1 MSFSFFFLMLRLP
14 PRSTRTDTL
23 FPYTTLFRSASP
35 DSGRNSPTDIRLL
48 FTIAAE
54 SARCRTGGPPDAIL
68 GSGQIFESEG
78 ARAPV
83 VRSTGR
89 LVFAGAAYGCP
100 EQGEGPIGSRRGHW
114 TGLFMFQVSVVI
126 PVWNGE
132 IGRTACRK
140 RGEQSGEVQ

>member
-1 MSFSFFFLMLRLP
+1 MIRRP

-23 FPYTTLFRSASP
+23 FPYTTLFRSRAAKAARRASALSSDTTNISAASP

-83 VRSTGR
+83 VRSK
-89 LVFAGAAYGCP
+89 
-100 EQGEGPIGSRRGHW
+100 
-114 TGLFMFQVSVVI
+114 
-126 PVWNGE
+126 
-132 IGRTACRK
+132 IGRAH
-140 RGEQSGEVQ
+140 V

>member
-1 MSFSFFFLMLRLP
+1 MRIIDWSSDVCSSDLAAAGAAKAARRASALA
-14 PRSTRTDTL
+14 SDT
-23 FPYTTLFRSASP
+23 TNISAASP

-83 VRSTGR
+83 VRSK
-89 LVFAGAAYGCP
+89 
-100 EQGEGPIGSRRGHW
+100 
-114 TGLFMFQVSVVI
+114 
-126 PVWNGE
+126 
-132 IGRTACRK
+132 IGRAH
-140 RGEQSGEVQ
+140 V